1 MINIYLIDTVVIK
14 KITYD
19 QWGEPSETTETVKA
33 RVVYKTHLVRNFA
46 GEQVVSLASVMLK
59 NRTLSHADKITF
71 DGIDHAI
78 LNISKARGFS
88 YQILI
93 VDVA

>member
-1 MINIYLIDTVVIK
+1 MINAYLIDTVIIK

-19 QWGEPSETTETVKA
+19 QWGETSESTEIIKA
-33 RVVYKTHLVRNFA
+33 RVIYGSRLVRNFA
-46 GEQVVSLASVMLK
+46 GEQVVSSAQVMLK

-88 YQILI
+88 YHILI

>member
-1 MINIYLIDTVVIK
+1 MISVYLTDTIVIK

-33 RVVYKTHLVRNFA
+33 RVEYKTRLVRNFA
-46 GEQVVSLASVMLK
+46 GEQVVSSARVMLS
-59 NRTLSHADKITF
+59 NRILSHADKINF
-71 DGIDHAI
+71 DNVDHSI
-78 LNISKARGFS
+78 LSIAKMKDFS
-88 YQILI
+88 NQYLM